1 MYALLGRSR
10 VRGAQMQSSDGDPTR
25 TGIRDFIE
33 GDIVPPQGRLR
44 HIRQVQV
51 YRQSHRT
58 VGSRRI
64 KTQPCPVSFPTH
76 SVRIVR
82 PSRPLAVRP
91 GPPKPGNDRECFVMN
106 AFCSVMGDEPIPLA
120 RLDPWDGVLPAAINE
135 GIAITGNS
143 SQAGPP
149 SPVRGVHI

>member
-33 GDIVPPQGRLR
+33 GDIVPPQGSLR
-44 HIRQVQV
+44 RVRQVQV

-64 KTQPCPVSFPTH
+64 KTQPRPVSFPTH
-76 SVRIVR
+76 RVRIVR
-82 PSRPLAVRP
+82 PARPLAVRLA
-91 GPPKPGNDRECFVMN
+91 PPKPVYYPTCFLLN
-106 AFCSVMGDEPIPLA
+106 ALLSLI
-120 RLDPWDGVLPAAINE
+120 
-135 GIAITGNS
+135 
-143 SQAGPP
+143 
-149 SPVRGVHI
+149 